1 MRNLKFK
8 YNNLKNTYARL
19 EEACEVY
26 DGKDDMIRDSVI
38 QRFEFTYELV
48 YRTLQE
54 YMKYEGVILENS
66 FPRTIFKTAYAN
78 NIIDNEKLW
87 LGLIEDRNA
96 TSHIYS
102 EKLADP
108 IADRICKDYLVII
121 GNLVE
126 RLEKVII
133 NDLL

>member
-8 YNNLKNTYARL
+8 YANLKKAYTRL
-19 EEACEVY
+19 QEACQVY

-38 QRFEFTYELV
+38 QRFEFTYELTH
-48 YRTLQE
+48 RTLQE
-54 YMKYEGVILENS
+54 YMRYEGVILENS

-78 NIIDNEKLW
+78 NLIDSEKLW
-87 LGLIEDRNA
+87 IKLIEDRNA

-108 IADRICKDYLVII
+108 IANRICKDYVVII
-121 GNLVE
+121 GNLIE
-126 RLEKVII
+126 KLEEAIQ
-133 NDLL
+133 